1 MFRSSIPLDWVPMG
15 INHTPNIWLTVQL
28 WLIDQE
34 NKRSKD
40 SMHFL
45 RLGIQKFICITT
57 DEHWPKKLKPQ
68 YMNLQH
74 DSHRS
79 FQLAMRKTRSQ
90 HSINK
95 YIHTYTC
102 MYPFYCGILPSHW
115 NLFCN
120 AGQWQIVSHYIC
132 HPAVNLLQACSVAPP
147 KSSKDL
153 MNILRI
159 WSIVTLKVIRVGF
172 FNYNVQKLKSSTQT

>member
-1 MFRSSIPLDWVPMG
+1 MFRWSIPLDWVPMG

-57 DEHWPKKLKPQ
+57 DDHWPKKLKPQ

-79 FQLAMRKTRSQ
+79 FQLAMRKTRCQ

-102 MYPFYCGILPSHW
+102 MYPFYCGNITFTLEPILQCRPMTDRFTLHLSPS
-115 NLFCN
+115 CEPSPSMQC
-120 AGQWQIVSHYIC
+120 G
-132 HPAVNLLQACSVAPP
+132 P
-147 KSSKDL
+147 
-153 MNILRI
+153 
-159 WSIVTLKVIRVGF
+159 T
-172 FNYNVQKLKSSTQT
+172 